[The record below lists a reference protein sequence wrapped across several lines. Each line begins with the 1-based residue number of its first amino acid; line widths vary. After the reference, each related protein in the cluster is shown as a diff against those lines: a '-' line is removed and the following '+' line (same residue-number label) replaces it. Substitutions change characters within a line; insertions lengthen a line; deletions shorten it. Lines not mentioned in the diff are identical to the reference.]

1 MGCPSE
7 GQREGPFLDIYN
19 LNPIIWISLGTVTS
33 GYCNKIPRYYVTYN
47 YVRKGLLNFTFG
59 FPRIDHQFISDKC
72 VQFISDV
79 TYLYYLLYLNTFP
92 ISKPQEEKNER
103 RKKERELLGCIAG
116 PCWPDWTLRLART
129 RFGPRV
135 PCDMTVTASLEIRG
149 HCPTASVL
157 HQ

>member
-92 ISKPQEEKNER
+92 ISKPQEEKNEKTKK
-103 RKKERELLGCIAG
+103 RKRIFRVHCWAMLAG
-116 PCWPDWTLRLART
+116 LDTQAGTHAVRT
-129 RFGPRV
+129 QG
-135 PCDMTVTASLEIRG
+135 AL
-149 HCPTASVL
+149 
-157 HQ
+157 